1 MEKQVYNYTS
11 LLDNF
16 SKNMRKRRIELGLSQ
31 KELAKKVGVSFRTIQ
46 NYENKKTT
54 PTSAVMEAISIA
66 LGMGLEKLI
75 NDNESSNKIQLAEIL
90 EKIENNSTYEFILE
104 DLNISNKLFDIID
117 LKKRRE
123 ANNLPENVLNNTLGG
138 DLNISYDD
146 KYNLVQAKLQQELDF
161 EIKKI
166 KNEFISRYDIVKQ
179 VYRPINIATGNTED
193 KKKY

>member
-75 NDNESSNKIQLAEIL
+75 NNNESSNKIQLAEIL

-123 ANNLPENVLNNTLGG
+123 TNNLPENVLNNTLGG

-146 KYNLVQAKLQQELDF
+146 KYNLVQAKLQQELNF
-161 EIKKI
+161 EMKKLEN
-166 KNEFISRYDIVKQ
+166 KLLSKYEDIKQ
-179 VYRPINIATGNTED
+179 VYRPVNVATGDTVD

>member
-16 SKNMRKRRIELGLSQ
+16 SKNMRKRRIELDLSQ

-123 ANNLPENVLNNTLGG
+123 ANNLPENILNNTLGG

>member
-104 DLNISNKLFDIID
+104 NLNISNKLFDIID

>member
-75 NDNESSNKIQLAEIL
+75 NNNESSNKIQLAEIL
-90 EKIENNSTYEFILE
+90 EKIENNSTYEF
-104 DLNISNKLFDIID
+104 
-117 LKKRRE
+117 
-123 ANNLPENVLNNTLGG
+123 
-138 DLNISYDD
+138 
-146 KYNLVQAKLQQELDF
+146 KY
-161 EIKKI
+161 
-166 KNEFISRYDIVKQ
+166 
-179 VYRPINIATGNTED
+179 
-193 KKKY
+193 

>member
-123 ANNLPENVLNNTLGG
+123 TNNLPENILNNTLGG

-166 KNEFISRYDIVKQ
+166 KSEFISRYDIVKQ